1 MQRSGWIMGCVGGV
15 AAVGMALALAGCDS
29 PLDAPTNVGYCWRA
43 VVGADG
49 KPQFTPVSVGD
60 RNLETCGAH
69 LEAVSLREKKPTLT
83 GAFQGQYIFITPL
96 MIQSSMRLKGV
107 RYRLFDAVV
116 RAKIDR
122 RLTWM
127 LEDEGHASKF
137 APSASAPAPGRDDE
151 TYVRHQP
158 VTKSCSGS
166 CSPVE
171 P

>member
-1 MQRSGWIMGCVGGV
+1 MGVAGGV
-15 AAVGMALALAGCDS
+15 AAAGMLLALAACDS
-29 PLDAPTNVGYCWRA
+29 PLDAPVNAGYCWRMA
-43 VVGADG
+43 MGADG
-49 KPQFTPVSVGD
+49 KPRFTPVSAGD

-69 LEAVSLREKKPTLT
+69 LEAVSLREKKPVLT

-166 CSPVE
+166 CSRVQP
-171 P
+171 